1 MNNIHVISTGRN
13 AGEFVINCIE
23 SVKKQTVLPTSHLV
37 IDDISDDNTRDILM
51 DYMYSDE
58 YPYLDINFSNIRKYR
73 LLNLYESIISKDPED
88 IICIVDSD
96 DWLAHDKVIENVKS
110 VYENN
115 SKLEYVYSLYNLSNG
130 ELGGSR
136 PIPSGWGPYSGN
148 WITSHMCTIKVKA
161 LKRIPINNFL
171 DWNGEWFK
179 IATDHAMI
187 LPIIYKL
194 RDIHGDYS
202 AIGFINEP
210 LYIHKFYGNP
220 SKPRSG
226 TPEADAR
233 ARLAVKCSTYIKNR
247 GYIE

>member
-1 MNNIHVISTGRN
+1 MNKIHVISTGRN
-13 AGEFVINCIE
+13 AGEFVKKCIE
-23 SVKKQTVLPTSHLV
+23 SVGNQTIVPTSHLV

-51 DYMYSDE
+51 NYKYSEE
-58 YPYLDINFSNIRKYR
+58 YPYLDIKFSNIRKYR
-73 LLNLYESIISKDPED
+73 LLNLYENIISKDPED

-96 DWLAHDKVIENVKS
+96 DWLAHDKALERIKNT
-110 VYENN
+110 YENN
-115 SKLEYVYSLYNLSNG
+115 SKLEYVYSRYELSNG

-136 PIPSGWGPYSGN
+136 AISDGWDPYKGS
-148 WITSHMCTIKVKA
+148 WITSHMCTIKAKA
-161 LKRIPINNFL
+161 LKRIPISNFL
-171 DWNGEWFK
+171 DWNSEWFK

-187 LPIIYKL
+187 LPVIHKL
-194 RDIHGDYS
+194 RQIHGDYS
-202 AIGFINEP
+202 AIQFVDES

-233 ARLAVKCSTYIKNR
+233 AKAAVKCSTYIKNR